1 MNNNRPNAVAV
12 DAPVKRWYQSKIVL
26 LAVGFAALLL
36 GDLVFGF
43 ITPNVTPEQLD
54 SFQTIY
60 PAGAEIVQQLKS
72 GKSVLEVAGSIF
84 ALIIAAVRIW
94 FTGSL
99 IPQSL
104 NK

>member
-26 LAVGFAALLL
+26 LAAGLAALLL
-36 GDLVFGF
+36 GDLAFGF
-43 ITPNVTPEQLD
+43 IGPNVTPEQLD

-84 ALIIAAVRIW
+84 AILIAVVRVW
-94 FTGSL
+94 FTNSL
-99 IPQSL
+99 LPQSL